1 MSSNPR
7 RSPIM
12 VGISAVIPCYN
23 AKREYISGALNS
35 VLAQTFQ
42 DYEVILVDDGSL
54 PKYQEIL
61 LDAAQKDHR
70 IRLITQE
77 HKGTSAARNLGVE
90 EATGKYIIFIDADDY
105 AFPWHFQEAFRIAEE
120 TQAEI
125 VYAYECCG
133 RSADIPVQHKPDPK
147 IVQKDDHWLAS
158 NFIGKSSYLDDKM
171 YFGRASYSRII
182 RREGALKTKF
192 QEGVAIGEDILWNL
206 AILENT
212 SKRYVVESAWYI
224 YIIRED
230 SITQKYNPDMNE
242 CLKPFYQ
249 KLGPY
254 VEKDESLR
262 QDYIDLIIND
272 LKKLIFGC
280 YLGHPE
286 NQDSFLKRWSAF
298 NQICKQPPWS
308 HLSAPRQGI
317 SVPGERLPLYFPLWS
332 IKQKK

>member
-1 MSSNPR
+1 MP
-7 RSPIM
+7 
-12 VGISAVIPCYN
+12 
-23 AKREYISGALNS
+23 
-35 VLAQTFQ
+35 
-42 DYEVILVDDGSL
+42 
-54 PKYQEIL
+54 
-61 LDAAQKDHR
+61 
-70 IRLITQE
+70 
-77 HKGTSAARNLGVE
+77 
-90 EATGKYIIFIDADDY
+90 
-105 AFPWHFQEAFRIAEE
+105 
-120 TQAEI
+120 
-125 VYAYECCG
+125 
-133 RSADIPVQHKPDPK
+133 
-147 IVQKDDHWLAS
+147 
-158 NFIGKSSYLDDKM
+158 
-171 YFGRASYSRII
+171 
-182 RREGALKTKF
+182 
-192 QEGVAIGEDILWNL
+192 IGEDILWNL

-298 NQICKQPPWS
+298 NQICKQPPWN
-308 HLSAPRQGI
+308 HLSEPKQGI
-317 SVPGERLPLYFPLWS
+317 SVPGERLPLFFPLWS

>member
-1 MSSNPR
+1 
-7 RSPIM
+7 M
-12 VGISAVIPCYN
+12 VGISAVIPCYK
-23 AKREYISGALNS
+23 AKHEYIYGVLDS

-42 DYEVILVDDGSL
+42 DYEVVLVDDGN
-54 PKYQEIL
+54 PEEYRKIL
-61 LDAAQKDHR
+61 AEAAQKDHR

-133 RSADIPVQHKPDPK
+133 RSADISVGHVPDPRV
-147 IVQKDDHWLAS
+147 VQKSDHWLAS
-158 NFIGKSSYLDDKM
+158 NFIGKSRYLDDKM

-182 RREGALKTKF
+182 RREVALKIKF

-242 CLKPFYQ
+242 
-249 KLGPY
+249 
-254 VEKDESLR
+254 
-262 QDYIDLIIND
+262 
-272 LKKLIFGC
+272 
-280 YLGHPE
+280 
-286 NQDSFLKRWSAF
+286 
-298 NQICKQPPWS
+298 
-308 HLSAPRQGI
+308 
-317 SVPGERLPLYFPLWS
+317 
-332 IKQKK
+332 